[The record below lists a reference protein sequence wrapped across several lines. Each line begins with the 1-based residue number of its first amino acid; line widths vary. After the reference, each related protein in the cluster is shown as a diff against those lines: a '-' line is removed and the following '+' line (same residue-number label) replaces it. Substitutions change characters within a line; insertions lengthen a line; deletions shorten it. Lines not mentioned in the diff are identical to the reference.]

1 MSEGFEDRIGGSCGR
16 GSDGMKTVAVI
27 GMGLMGGS
35 LGLALRR
42 RGLARVR
49 GYARRAE
56 TRQAALAMGAVDS
69 VYETAAAAV
78 QGAGIVVMCTPV
90 LSIPAL
96 VNECLPALESGA
108 VVTDVGSTKA
118 ELTHRLAPILA
129 GGRVQFVGSHP
140 MTGSE
145 KTGIE
150 VARADLYEGAV
161 TVVTA
166 SGADGIG
173 VDRVAA
179 MWRDVGSRV
188 MRLDPGEHDAL
199 VARTSHLPHL
209 VASLLVTATAG
220 GNRENFLALCGP
232 GYRDTTRIAAGSPEM
247 WHDIVKSN
255 RAEILLALRGFQGE
269 LAGLIADIEAG
280 NFDAVREQLER
291 GREARQA
298 INS

>member
-1 MSEGFEDRIGGSCGR
+1 
-16 GSDGMKTVAVI
+16 MKTVAVI

-49 GYARRAE
+49 GYARRPE
-56 TRQAALAMGAVDS
+56 TRQAALAMGAVD
-69 VYETAAAAV
+69 ETFDSPAGAV

-96 VNECLPALESGA
+96 VHECLPALESGA

-118 ELTHRLAPILA
+118 ELTNRLAPILA
-129 GGRVQFVGSHP
+129 GGRVRFVGSHP
-140 MTGSE
+140 MAGSE

-166 SGADGIG
+166 PAGSGAGTDL
-173 VDRVAA
+173 VAA
-179 MWRDVGSRV
+179 MWEDVGSRV
-188 MRLDPGEHDAL
+188 VRLGPEEHDAL

-220 GNRENFLALCGP
+220 GNREDFQALCGP

-255 RAEILLALRGFQGE
+255 RAEILGALRGFQGE
-269 LAGLIADIEAG
+269 LAGLIADMEAG

-291 GREARQA
+291 GRKVRQA
-298 INS
+298 LNS

>member
-1 MSEGFEDRIGGSCGR
+1 
-16 GSDGMKTVAVI
+16 MKTVAVI

-35 LGLALRR
+35 LGLALRQ

-56 TRQAALAMGAVDS
+56 TRKAAVAMGAVDEAF
-69 VYETAAAAV
+69 ETPAEAV
-78 QGAGIVVMCTPV
+78 RGAGIVVVCTPV

-96 VNECLPALESGA
+96 VHECLPALEPVA

-118 ELTHRLAPILA
+118 ELTNRLVPILA
-129 GGRVQFVGSHP
+129 GGRVQFAGSHP

-145 KTGIE
+145 KTGIG

-166 SGADGIG
+166 SAGGGSGADT
-173 VDRVAA
+173 VAA
-179 MWRDVGSRV
+179 MWKDVGSRV
-188 MRLDPGEHDAL
+188 VRLSPEEHDAL

-220 GNRENFLALCGP
+220 ADRENFQALCGP

-255 RAEILLALRGFQGE
+255 RAEILAALRGFQGE

-280 NFDAVREQLER
+280 NFEAVREQLER
-291 GREARQA
+291 GRKVRQA
-298 INS
+298 LNG